1 MPQIDFPPEQK
12 EPRSLHYVLLGLSLV
27 CVVLV
32 LIINNA

>member
-12 EPRSLHYVLLGLSLV
+12 EPKAVHYVLLALSAV

-32 LIINNA
+32 LIINNM